1 MYYVYIYDQTC
12 LKFIM
17 YYVVQVKTGKEEKTI
32 DAIKKQLGNDIDDF
46 DVFAPYKKSIRK
58 YKGVSKEVI
67 ERCFPGYVFV
77 ETSCPKDLFFHL
89 FWVPEF
95 TKLLGR
101 EGLTYNFVPL
111 NDDEARVIDILYS
124 RNSNRITEISNIEV
138 HEGQIIRVVDGP
150 LEGLLTKIKKVNLH
164 KRTVIVEYLLCG
176 RLVTSVLSINIITD
190 LISK

>member
-1 MYYVYIYDQTC
+1 
-12 LKFIM
+12 M

-32 DAIKKQLGNDIDDF
+32 EAIKKQLGNDLDSF

-77 ETSCPKDLFFHL
+77 ETDVPPKQLFHHL

-101 EGLTYNFVPL
+101 EGLTDNFVPL
-111 NDDEARVIDILYS
+111 NSDESRVIDILYS

-138 HEGQIIRVVDGP
+138 HEGQLIRVVDGP
-150 LEGLLTKIKKVNLH
+150 LEGLLGNIKKVNLH
-164 KRTVIVEYLLCG
+164 KRTVIVEYVLCG

-190 LISK
+190 LINQ